1 MDIQPILSLK
11 NVGVSYTH
19 KAGFLK
25 KGRFWALEDVSLE
38 LFKGQTLGII
48 GRNGAG
54 KSTLLKLLAN
64 IIDPDRGTIFRN
76 HGSATMLSLQLG
88 FLPALTGRQNAILS
102 GLLMGFTRKHME
114 HLLPEIIDFAE
125 LQEFIDEPI
134 STYSTG
140 MRARLGFSVAMQA
153 SPDLLLIDE
162 VLGVGDSIFK
172 EKSGRVLRKLIQSN
186 KSVILVSH
194 QMETIRTMC
203 DSAVWIDS
211 HVTRRFGPTE
221 EVVADYLSNTQ
232 KQISISSVESK
243 NILAN

>member
-1 MDIQPILSLK
+1 MDTQPILSLK

-19 KAGFLK
+19 NAGFLK
-25 KGRFWALEDVSLE
+25 KSSYWALEDVSLE
-38 LFKGQTLGII
+38 LFKGQTLGVI

-64 IIDPDRGTIFRN
+64 IIDPDRGTITRN

-114 HLLPEIIDFAE
+114 QLLPEIIDFAD

-134 STYSTG
+134 RTYSTG
-140 MRARLGFSVAMQA
+140 MKARLGFSVAMQA

-162 VLGVGDSIFK
+162 VLGVGDRVFQ
-172 EKSGRVLRKLIQSN
+172 EKSGSVLRKLIQSN
-186 KSVILVSH
+186 KSVVLVSH
-194 QMETIRTMC
+194 QMETIRNMC
-203 DSAVWIDS
+203 DTVVWIDNHS
-211 HVTRRFGPTE
+211 TRRFGPAA
-221 EVVADYLSNTQ
+221 EVIRDYLSTGAKPTS
-232 KQISISSVESK
+232 KQIT
-243 NILAN
+243 

>member
-1 MDIQPILSLK
+1 MNAPPILSLE

-19 KAGFLK
+19 NAGFLK
-25 KGRFWALEDVSLE
+25 KTRFWALEDVSLE
-38 LFKGQTLGII
+38 LFKGQTLGVI

-64 IIDPDRGTIFRN
+64 IIEPDRGRISRN

-114 HLLPEIIDFAE
+114 RLLPEIIDFSE

-153 SPDLLLIDE
+153 SPDLLLVDE
-162 VLGVGDSIFK
+162 VLGVGDSVFK
-172 EKSGRVLRKLIQSN
+172 EKSGTVLRKLIQSN

-194 QMETIRTMC
+194 QMETIEKMC
-203 DSAVWIDS
+203 DAVVWIENR
-211 HVTRRFGPTE
+211 VTRQFGLPK
-221 EVVADYLSNTQ
+221 EVIKSYLAHSSKPSTKPVTQ
-232 KQISISSVESK
+232 QIK
-243 NILAN
+243 